1 MGEWNA
7 RKQELWQVA
16 QDMWKL
22 GLVTASG
29 GNVSMRLPSKD
40 GRDLVVITPS
50 RIPYTRMTPEDIV
63 VIDFDVE
70 PVDGE
75 AIPSSET
82 LMHLGIYQKR
92 PDVNGIVHTHSI
104 FASVAAVTG
113 LEIPPIIDEMVMS
126 VGGGVRV
133 AEYGFPGTEDLA
145 EKVCAA
151 LGERQAALLRNH
163 GLAAVGR
170 SVQEA
175 LQVCQLVERVAQIF
189 VYSSLMGKA
198 IPVPYEAIQSEEAVF
213 RMQREAQRD
222 KEGQS

>member
-1 MGEWNA
+1 MGEWDA
-7 RKQELWQVA
+7 QRHELWQVA
-16 QDMWKL
+16 QDMWNL
-22 GLVTASG
+22 GLVTTSG

-50 RIPYTRMTPEDIV
+50 RIPYTRMTPENIV

-70 PVDGE
+70 PVEGE

-82 LMHLGIYQKR
+82 LMHLGIYQNR
-92 PDVNGIVHTHSI
+92 SDVNGIIHTHSI

-163 GLAAVGR
+163 GLAAVGH
-170 SVQEA
+170 SVHEA

-189 VYSSLMGKA
+189 IYSSLMGKA
-198 IPVPYEAIQSEEAVF
+198 IPVPDDAIQSEEAVF